1 MNQFTEL
8 YKTLPTDELLDIIDQ
23 AQDYQPLAVDAAKAE
38 IESRKLSPELLEAAK
53 AVQQRRLQAKIE
65 AAEKAQARF
74 NEIKNAANK
83 ISDVLNPIQT
93 TTYNSDKLIL
103 RITIWFGIVTLYTFV
118 KEFGFL
124 QFIVS
129 MGKWDVSAVLIV
141 LPIII
146 LPIGS
151 ILFWFRKKV
160 GWFILTAFSAY
171 IVIGIIP
178 TIAMWVTYKPS
189 GIAALDNLNTIIYP
203 VGSIISVIIFGQVIW
218 YLCKADM
225 RAIYKADKMLL
236 FIAIGVGA
244 SVPLGFL
251 FSLL

>member
-23 AQDYQPLAVDAAKAE
+23 AQDYQPLAVEAAKAE
-38 IESRKLSPELLEAAK
+38 IESRMISSELLEAAK

-65 AAEKAQARF
+65 ATERTQARVS
-74 NEIKNAANK
+74 EIKNAATK
-83 ISDVLNPIQT
+83 ISDALNPIQT
-93 TTYNSDKLIL
+93 TTYNTDKLIL

-124 QFIVS
+124 QFMAS
-129 MGKWDVSAVLIV
+129 MGKWDISASFTI
-141 LPIII
+141 LPVVI

-151 ILFWFRKKV
+151 ILFWFRKKE

-171 IVIGIIP
+171 IVTGIIP

-189 GIAALDNLNTIIYP
+189 GIAVLDYLTTIISP
-203 VGSIISVIIFGQVIW
+203 AGSIIPAIIFGQVIW

-225 RAIYKADKMLL
+225 RAVYSVDKMLL
-236 FIAIGVGA
+236 LVAIGVGTSA
-244 SVPLGFL
+244 PLGFL